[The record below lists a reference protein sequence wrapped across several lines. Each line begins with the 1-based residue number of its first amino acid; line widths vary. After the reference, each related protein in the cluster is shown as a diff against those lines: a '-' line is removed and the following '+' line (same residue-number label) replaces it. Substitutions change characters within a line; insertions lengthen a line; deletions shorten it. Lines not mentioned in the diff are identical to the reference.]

1 MTQARQ
7 KLKHTAF
14 IALNERLLCS
24 LATLLPE
31 PRWRGLRLVA
41 ADSTTLRLPPWPENR
56 DEFGVQSDASGQPYV
71 LARALGLYATA
82 SRLMLHTVLG
92 RYDDGERALLV
103 KLLPQLDEN
112 DLLIIDRG
120 FPAVWLFAGLQ
131 QLKRHFLAR
140 MDGTQWPEIKAF
152 LRSGQTET
160 VLTRQVSDHARRK
173 AKAAGFEL
181 AATTFT
187 VRLIKVVLPSG
198 QIEVLATSL
207 LDDMAY
213 PATDFASLYHERW
226 GLEEAFKLIKHRLN
240 VEQFTGELPESI
252 RQDFHAK
259 IFAANL
265 AQALARSAHETLPEE
280 KAKRYFPNVTHI
292 LFTLR
297 ARLFCWLIQRVTPDQ
312 VLTLI
317 ELYART
323 LELKR
328 PGRSAPR
335 PTSRLPPCQNS
346 CRL

>member
-1 MTQARQ
+1 MQTLLDELFAALTGTLNRVVSKSALSQARQ

-31 PRWRGLRLVA
+31 PRWRGLRLLA
-41 ADSTTLRLPPWPENR
+41 ADSTTVRLPPWPENQ
-56 DEFGVQSDASGQPYV
+56 DEFGVQSDTSGQPYV
-71 LARALGLYATA
+71 LARGLGLYATA
-82 SRLMLHTVLG
+82 PRLMLHAVLG

-103 KLLPQLDEN
+103 RLLPQLDEN
-112 DLLIIDRG
+112 DLLIVDRG

-131 QLKRHFLAR
+131 QLQRHFLAR
-140 MDGTQWPEIKAF
+140 MDGTQWPEVKAL
-152 LRSGQTET
+152 LRSSQTET
-160 VLTRQVSDHARRK
+160 VFTRKVSDHARRK

-181 AATTFT
+181 AATTLT

-213 PATDFASLYHERW
+213 PASDFASLYHERW

-259 IFAANL
+259 IFTANL
-265 AQALARSAHETLPEE
+265 AQALARSAYETLPDGSSSP
-280 KAKRYFPNVTHI
+280 FLGN
-292 LFTLR
+292 L
-297 ARLFCWLIQRVTPDQ
+297 LIIMKKT
-312 VLTLI
+312 
-317 ELYART
+317 Y
-323 LELKR
+323 K
-328 PGRSAPR
+328 
-335 PTSRLPPCQNS
+335 
-346 CRL
+346 